1 MIITRQKY
9 LDMLVA
15 GQGNGLVKI
24 VTGGRRCGK
33 SFLLFQIFHQYLLQH
48 GVDEEHLI
56 EVSLDDRRN
65 RKLCDPDALLDYLD
79 SRIKSDGKT
88 NFIFLDEIQLVDDF
102 IGVLLSLM
110 HTPNTEVYVSGSNS
124 KFLSKDVV
132 TEFRGRGQEIR
143 IWPLSF
149 SEYYGAVGGERS
161 QAWKDYYTFG
171 GLPQILSLGTERA
184 KRSYLRDIYEVTY
197 IKDIVERNKIKVP
210 EGLRE
215 LVRILASGI
224 GSSTNPTRICNTFQ
238 SVSQLQITDKTI
250 NEYISDIQDAFL
262 IEEALR
268 YDVKGRK
275 YIGTET
281 KYYFCDLGLRNIV
294 LNLRQ
299 QEETHIMENVIYNE
313 LRMRGYLVDVGLVEC
328 WTTNENGKRKRSKL
342 EVDFVVN
349 NGPERV
355 YIQSAFN
362 MPTKD
367 KEKQERRSLINIA
380 DNFRKVIVVKDDI
393 KRKIDDDGVVSRRVL
408 TIGFVNDNMV
418 EVLDGL
424 SDGDRIVT
432 GGQNKLRE
440 GSKIKLE
447 GQGAK

>member
-9 LDMLVA
+9 FDMLVA

-48 GVDEEHLI
+48 GVDEGHLI

-79 SRIKSDGKT
+79 ARIKSDGKT
-88 NFIFLDEIQLVDDF
+88 CFIFLDEIQLVDDF

-110 HTPNTEVYVSGSNS
+110 HTANIEVYVSGSNS

-328 WTTNENGKRKRSKL
+328 WTTDENGKRKRSKL

-349 NGPERV
+349 NGAERV
-355 YIQSAFN
+355 YVQSAFN
-362 MPTKD
+362 MPTKE

-393 KRKIDDDGVVSRRVL
+393 KRKIDDDGVV
-408 TIGFVNDNMV
+408 TIGLFDFL
-418 EVLDGL
+418 LDEQ
-424 SDGDRIVT
+424 SIERY
-432 GGQNKLRE
+432 
-440 GSKIKLE
+440 
-447 GQGAK
+447 

>member
-9 LDMLVA
+9 LEMLVA

-48 GVDEEHLI
+48 GVDEGHLI

-79 SRIKSDGKT
+79 ARIKSDGKT
-88 NFIFLDEIQLVDDF
+88 CFIFLDEIQLVDDF

-110 HTPNTEVYVSGSNS
+110 HTPNIEVYVSGSNS

-328 WTTNENGKRKRSKL
+328 WTTDENGKRKRSKL

-349 NGPERV
+349 NGAERV
-355 YIQSAFN
+355 YVQSAFN
-362 MPTKD
+362 MPTKE

-393 KRKIDDDGVVSRRVL
+393 KRKIDDDGVV
-408 TIGFVNDNMV
+408 TIGLFDFL
-418 EVLDGL
+418 LDEQ
-424 SDGDRIVT
+424 SIE
-432 GGQNKLRE
+432 KY
-440 GSKIKLE
+440 
-447 GQGAK
+447 

>member
-48 GVDEEHLI
+48 GVDEGHLI

-268 YDVKGRK
+268 YDVKGKK

-393 KRKIDDDGVVSRRVL
+393 KRKIDDDGVV
-408 TIGFVNDNMV
+408 TIGLFDFL
-418 EVLDGL
+418 LDEQ
-424 SDGDRIVT
+424 SIERY
-432 GGQNKLRE
+432 
-440 GSKIKLE
+440 
-447 GQGAK
+447 

>member
-48 GVDEEHLI
+48 GVDEGHLI
-56 EVSLDDRRN
+56 KVSLDDRRN

-171 GLPQILSLGTERA
+171 GLPQILSLDTERA

-393 KRKIDDDGVVSRRVL
+393 KRKIDDDGVV
-408 TIGFVNDNMV
+408 TIGLFDFL
-418 EVLDGL
+418 LDEQ
-424 SDGDRIVT
+424 SIERY
-432 GGQNKLRE
+432 
-440 GSKIKLE
+440 
-447 GQGAK
+447 

>member
-9 LDMLVA
+9 LEMLVA

-48 GVDEEHLI
+48 GVDEGHLI

-124 KFLSKDVV
+124 KFLSQDVV

-171 GLPQILSLGTERA
+171 GLPQILSLDTERA

-328 WTTNENGKRKRSKL
+328 WTTDENGKRKRSKL

-393 KRKIDDDGVVSRRVL
+393 KRKIDDDGVV
-408 TIGFVNDNMV
+408 TIGLFDFL
-418 EVLDGL
+418 LDEQ
-424 SDGDRIVT
+424 SIERY
-432 GGQNKLRE
+432 
-440 GSKIKLE
+440 
-447 GQGAK
+447 

>member
-48 GVDEEHLI
+48 GVDEGHLI

-171 GLPQILSLGTERA
+171 GLPQILSLDTERA

-197 IKDIVERNKIKVP
+197 IKDIVERNKIKVS

-299 QEETHIMENVIYNE
+299 QEEPHIMENVIYNE

-393 KRKIDDDGVVSRRVL
+393 KRKIDDDGVV
-408 TIGFVNDNMV
+408 TIGLFDFL
-418 EVLDGL
+418 LDEQ
-424 SDGDRIVT
+424 SIERY
-432 GGQNKLRE
+432 
-440 GSKIKLE
+440 
-447 GQGAK
+447 

>member
-48 GVDEEHLI
+48 GVDEGHLI

-149 SEYYGAVGGERS
+149 SEYYDAVGGERS

-328 WTTNENGKRKRSKL
+328 WTTDENGKRKRSKL

-393 KRKIDDDGVVSRRVL
+393 KRKIDDDGVV
-408 TIGFVNDNMV
+408 TIGLFDFL
-418 EVLDGL
+418 LDEQ
-424 SDGDRIVT
+424 SIERY
-432 GGQNKLRE
+432 
-440 GSKIKLE
+440 
-447 GQGAK
+447 

>member
-9 LDMLVA
+9 LEMLVA

-48 GVDEEHLI
+48 GVDEGHLI

-171 GLPQILSLGTERA
+171 GLPQILSFGTERA

-328 WTTNENGKRKRSKL
+328 WTTDENGKRKRSKL

-393 KRKIDDDGVVSRRVL
+393 KRKIDDDGVV
-408 TIGFVNDNMV
+408 TIGLFDFL
-418 EVLDGL
+418 LDEQ
-424 SDGDRIVT
+424 SIER
-432 GGQNKLRE
+432 
-440 GSKIKLE
+440 
-447 GQGAK
+447 

>member
-1 MIITRQKY
+1 
-9 LDMLVA
+9 MLVA

-48 GVDEEHLI
+48 GVDEGHLI

-79 SRIKSDGKT
+79 SRIKNDGKT

-110 HTPNTEVYVSGSNS
+110 HTHNTEVYVSGSNS

-197 IKDIVERNKIKVP
+197 IKDVVERNKIKVP

-328 WTTNENGKRKRSKL
+328 WTTDENGKRKRSKL

-393 KRKIDDDGVVSRRVL
+393 KRKIDDDGVV
-408 TIGFVNDNMV
+408 TIGLFDFL
-418 EVLDGL
+418 LDEQ
-424 SDGDRIVT
+424 SIER
-432 GGQNKLRE
+432 
-440 GSKIKLE
+440 
-447 GQGAK
+447 

>member
-48 GVDEEHLI
+48 GVNEGHLI

-393 KRKIDDDGVVSRRVL
+393 KRKIDDDGVV
-408 TIGFVNDNMV
+408 TIGLFDFL
-418 EVLDGL
+418 LDEQ
-424 SDGDRIVT
+424 SIERY
-432 GGQNKLRE
+432 
-440 GSKIKLE
+440 
-447 GQGAK
+447 

>member
-9 LDMLVA
+9 LEMLVA

-48 GVDEEHLI
+48 GVDEGHLI

-65 RKLCDPDALLDYLD
+65 RKLCDPDTLLDYLD

-171 GLPQILSLGTERA
+171 GLPQILSLDTERA

-328 WTTNENGKRKRSKL
+328 WTTDENGKRKRSKL

-393 KRKIDDDGVVSRRVL
+393 KRKIDDDGVV
-408 TIGFVNDNMV
+408 TIGLFDFL
-418 EVLDGL
+418 LDEQ
-424 SDGDRIVT
+424 SIER
-432 GGQNKLRE
+432 
-440 GSKIKLE
+440 
-447 GQGAK
+447 

>member
-1 MIITRQKY
+1 
-9 LDMLVA
+9 MLVA

-48 GVDEEHLI
+48 GVDEGHLI

-79 SRIKSDGKT
+79 SRIKNDGKT

-110 HTPNTEVYVSGSNS
+110 HTHNTEVYVSGSNS

-328 WTTNENGKRKRSKL
+328 WTTDENGKRKRSKL

-393 KRKIDDDGVVSRRVL
+393 KRKIDDDGVV
-408 TIGFVNDNMV
+408 TIGLFDFL
-418 EVLDGL
+418 LDEQ
-424 SDGDRIVT
+424 SIER
-432 GGQNKLRE
+432 
-440 GSKIKLE
+440 
-447 GQGAK
+447 

>member
-9 LDMLVA
+9 LEMLVA

-48 GVDEEHLI
+48 GVDEGHLI

-171 GLPQILSLGTERA
+171 GLPQILSLDTERA

-328 WTTNENGKRKRSKL
+328 WTTDENGKRKRSKL

-393 KRKIDDDGVVSRRVL
+393 KRKIDDEGV
-408 TIGFVNDNMV
+408 
-418 EVLDGL
+418 
-424 SDGDRIVT
+424 
-432 GGQNKLRE
+432 
-440 GSKIKLE
+440 
-447 GQGAK
+447 

>member
-1 MIITRQKY
+1 
-9 LDMLVA
+9 MLVA

-48 GVDEEHLI
+48 GVDEGHLI

-171 GLPQILSLGTERA
+171 GLPQILSLDTERA

-393 KRKIDDDGVVSRRVL
+393 KRKIDDDGVV
-408 TIGFVNDNMV
+408 TIGLFDFL
-418 EVLDGL
+418 LDEQ
-424 SDGDRIVT
+424 SIER
-432 GGQNKLRE
+432 
-440 GSKIKLE
+440 
-447 GQGAK
+447 

>member
-48 GVDEEHLI
+48 GVDEGHLI

-124 KFLSKDVV
+124 KLLSKDVV

-355 YIQSAFN
+355 YIQSVFN

-393 KRKIDDDGVVSRRVL
+393 KRKIDDDGVV
-408 TIGFVNDNMV
+408 TIGLFDFL
-418 EVLDGL
+418 LDEQ
-424 SDGDRIVT
+424 SIERY
-432 GGQNKLRE
+432 
-440 GSKIKLE
+440 
-447 GQGAK
+447 

>member
-48 GVDEEHLI
+48 GVDEGHLI

-328 WTTNENGKRKRSKL
+328 WTTDENGKRKRSKL

-393 KRKIDDDGVVSRRVL
+393 KRKVDDDGVV
-408 TIGFVNDNMV
+408 TIGLFDFL
-418 EVLDGL
+418 LDEQ
-424 SDGDRIVT
+424 SIERY
-432 GGQNKLRE
+432 
-440 GSKIKLE
+440 
-447 GQGAK
+447 

>member
-48 GVDEEHLI
+48 GVDEGHLI

-171 GLPQILSLGTERA
+171 GLPQILSLDTERA

-224 GSSTNPTRICNTFQ
+224 GSSTNPNRICNTFQ

-328 WTTNENGKRKRSKL
+328 WTTDENGKRKRSKL

-393 KRKIDDDGVVSRRVL
+393 KRKIDDDGVV
-408 TIGFVNDNMV
+408 TIGLFDFL
-418 EVLDGL
+418 LDEQ
-424 SDGDRIVT
+424 SIERY
-432 GGQNKLRE
+432 
-440 GSKIKLE
+440 
-447 GQGAK
+447 

>member
-9 LDMLVA
+9 LEMLVA

-48 GVDEEHLI
+48 GVDEGHLI

-171 GLPQILSLGTERA
+171 GLPQILSLDTERA

-197 IKDIVERNKIKVP
+197 IKDIVERNKIKVS

-224 GSSTNPTRICNTFQ
+224 GSSTNPTRICNIFQ

-328 WTTNENGKRKRSKL
+328 WTTDENGKRKRSKL
-342 EVDFVVN
+342 QVDFVVN

-393 KRKIDDDGVVSRRVL
+393 KRKIDDDGVV
-408 TIGFVNDNMV
+408 TIGLFDFL
-418 EVLDGL
+418 LDEQ
-424 SDGDRIVT
+424 SIERY
-432 GGQNKLRE
+432 
-440 GSKIKLE
+440 
-447 GQGAK
+447 

>member
-48 GVDEEHLI
+48 GVDEGHLI

-171 GLPQILSLGTERA
+171 GLPQILSLDTERA

-393 KRKIDDDGVVSRRVL
+393 KRKIDDDGIV
-408 TIGFVNDNMV
+408 TIGLFDFL
-418 EVLDGL
+418 LDEQ
-424 SDGDRIVT
+424 SIERY
-432 GGQNKLRE
+432 
-440 GSKIKLE
+440 
-447 GQGAK
+447 

>member
-48 GVDEEHLI
+48 GVDEGHLI

-102 IGVLLSLM
+102 IEVLLSLM

-171 GLPQILSLGTERA
+171 GLPQILSLDTERA

-328 WTTNENGKRKRSKL
+328 WTTDENGKRKRSKL

-393 KRKIDDDGVVSRRVL
+393 KRKIDDDGVV
-408 TIGFVNDNMV
+408 TIGLFDFL
-418 EVLDGL
+418 LDEQ
-424 SDGDRIVT
+424 SIERY
-432 GGQNKLRE
+432 
-440 GSKIKLE
+440 
-447 GQGAK
+447 

>member
-9 LDMLVA
+9 LEMLVA

-48 GVDEEHLI
+48 GVDEGHLI

-328 WTTNENGKRKRSKL
+328 WTTDENGKRKRSKL
-342 EVDFVVN
+342 QVDFVVN

-393 KRKIDDDGVVSRRVL
+393 KRKIDDDGVV
-408 TIGFVNDNMV
+408 TIGLFDFL
-418 EVLDGL
+418 LDEQ
-424 SDGDRIVT
+424 SIERY
-432 GGQNKLRE
+432 
-440 GSKIKLE
+440 
-447 GQGAK
+447 